1 MSQPHTFLSCVLRRL
16 GEALDWI
23 QKTHWSPNLGVMHL
37 LSLEDGSSVSGLKH
51 ASICFFVF
59 SFVFLPGLAWV
70 IRLLSEDHWTVY
82 GFSSLIKFPLLYFLS
97 ISSKCYCRGSKFY
110 CWVCKFKLRNIIGS
124 YNNSAVTFSVSLSL
138 SLYIY
143 IYISFRFF
151 LGVGL
156 HKNTFK
162 S

>member
-1 MSQPHTFLSCVLRRL
+1 MTQPHTSLPCVLSRL

-51 ASICFFVF
+51 ASIFFF
-59 SFVFLPGLAWV
+59 FFLFLVFLPGPAWV
-70 IRLLSEDHWTVY
+70 IRLLFEDQWAVY
-82 GFSSLIKFPLLYFLS
+82 GFSSLFPLLYFLS
-97 ISSKCYCRGSKFY
+97 ISSKCYCRGSKFC

-138 SLYIY
+138 YIY
-143 IYISFRFF
+143 LSASF
-151 LGVGL
+151 
-156 HKNTFK
+156 
-162 S
+162 

>member
-51 ASICFFVF
+51 ASICFLFL
-59 SFVFLPGLAWV
+59 VFLPGLAWV

-82 GFSSLIKFPLLYFLS
+82 GFSSLIKFPLLYFRS

-138 SLYIY
+138 YIY
-143 IYISFRFF
+143 IYLSASF
-151 LGVGL
+151 
-156 HKNTFK
+156 
-162 S
+162 